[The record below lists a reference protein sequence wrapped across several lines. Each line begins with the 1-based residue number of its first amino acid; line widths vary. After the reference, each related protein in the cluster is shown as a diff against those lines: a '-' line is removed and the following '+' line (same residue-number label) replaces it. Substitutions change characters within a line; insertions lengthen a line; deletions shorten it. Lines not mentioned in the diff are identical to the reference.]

1 MASPSLA
8 LGDGPNASRFTIT
21 DNELV
26 VERDA
31 DKKWPVIRTLL
42 RNVLWAG
49 IDNGNQLHVSLLA
62 KKKRTSPMALVHVAG
77 TVPDPDIATATAF
90 TDSVMQSAYYGLTLR
105 RRLKVI
111 INPKSG
117 PGKSAQIF
125 RKKIEP
131 IFRAARC
138 PVDITFTERGRHAQ
152 DVAQTLPLDRY
163 DAVVVLS
170 GDGIVYE
177 LLNGFAAHADPARAF
192 RMPIA
197 PVPVGSGNGS
207 SLNLL
212 GKADAKD
219 KAMAALN
226 AIKGRPMS
234 VDVMSVLQN
243 GQRTFSF
250 MTSCLGLM
258 ANVDLGTEN
267 LRFMG
272 PQRFFV
278 GFLRE
283 VIRHRPYSYRISIK
297 VAETDKDKMM
307 QNREALRA
315 QAQALHGSPIS
326 TYSSSTL
333 PETGVPELKHIGPDA
348 DRDGWITFDKSFS
361 YFYAGK
367 GPFVSVDLMQ
377 FPVSHPD
384 DGFIDVVIAERT
396 TRLALLK
403 AVNGADRGTQ
413 YWTPVQHYFKAY
425 AYRVEPISPDGYLSI
440 DGEEYPHEPFEVE
453 VHQGLGTFLSMYGH
467 YKNEFR
473 RPPEPEHK

>member
-1 MASPSLA
+1 MPTPRPLPPEHSATGAPASAMPSPSLA
-8 LGDGPNASRFTIT
+8 LGQGPNASRFTIT

-26 VERDA
+26 VDRPA
-31 DKKWPVIRTLL
+31 DKKWPVVRTLL

-49 IDNGNQLHVSLLA
+49 VDDGNQLHVSLLA
-62 KKKRTSPMALVHVAG
+62 KKKPTSPMALLHVAG
-77 TVPDPDIATATAF
+77 TVPDTDIATATAF
-90 TDSVMQSAYYGLTLR
+90 TDSVMQSAYYGNPLLVIHIPPSSHST
-105 RRLKVI
+105 RLDAAQTTQTHHQSQERPVQ
-111 INPKSG
+111 
-117 PGKSAQIF
+117 GKSAQIF

-138 PVDITFTERGRHAQ
+138 PVDVTFTERGGHAQ
-152 DVAQTLPLDRY
+152 DIAQTLPLDQY
-163 DAVVVLS
+163 DAIVVLS

-177 LLNGFAAHADPARAF
+177 LLNGFAAHTDPSRAF
-192 RMPIA
+192 RMPVA
-197 PVPVGSGNGS
+197 PVPMGSGNGS

-212 GKADAKD
+212 GKA
-219 KAMAALN
+219 
-226 AIKGRPMS
+226 
-234 VDVMSVLQN
+234 N

-258 ANVDLGTEN
+258 ASLDLGTEH

-272 PQRFFV
+272 SQ
-278 GFLRE
+278 
-283 VIRHRPYSYRISIK
+283 HRPYSYRISIK

-315 QAQALHGSPIS
+315 QAQAIHGSPIS
-326 TYSSSTL
+326 TESSSTL

-348 DRDGWITFDKSFS
+348 DKDGWITFDKSFN

-384 DGFIDVVIAERT
+384 DGFIDVVIAER
-396 TRLALLK
+396 
-403 AVNGADRGTQ
+403 
-413 YWTPVQHYFKAY
+413 QHYFKAY

-467 YKNEFR
+467 YKNEFH
-473 RPPEPEHK
+473 RPPEHK